1 MKRFSKKESNK
12 KYDFDEMKK
21 FYFMVIKMKKK
32 RPYIN
37 INRLMKSIYQD
48 FYNSKT
54 FEKI

>member
-1 MKRFSKKESNK
+1 
-12 KYDFDEMKK
+12 
-21 FYFMVIKMKKK
+21 MKKK

-54 FEKI
+54 IEKI